1 VGAKN
6 QKMRDLKQQHNC
18 NPPGALLLMELLSDE
33 IPVPET
39 AVVIIFLF
47 QYANVVAGQGKLASQ
62 KSCTRI
68 FQ

>member
-1 VGAKN
+1 
-6 QKMRDLKQQHNC
+6 MLDLKERHTC
-18 NPPGALLLMELLSDE
+18 NRLGAWLLMELLSDE

-39 AVVIIFLF
+39 AVVITFCF
-47 QYANVVAGQGKLASQ
+47 HYANVVAGQGKPASQ